1 MSPMKV
7 IRNDFVHSGIF
18 VHPLLNR
25 IPPMSCHYGNQNT
38 TDDLGFLL
46 EKQISQQM
54 IDRWEIKIRYGNDSL
69 SEWIKNWEQR
79 NNEQKWI

>member
-1 MSPMKV
+1 MKV

-25 IPPMSCHYGNQNT
+25 IPPMSCDYGNQNM

-46 EKQISQQM
+46 DKQISQQM
-54 IDRWEIKIRYGNDSL
+54 IDE
-69 SEWIKNWEQR
+69 
-79 NNEQKWI
+79 KWK